1 MEEVSILTTPSRFLS
16 PNKQPDYGA
25 HADAPPHYNEQVIPE
40 RPIVLSCT
48 QGKALALD
56 IDTGETLWNYNCP
69 GGRYKIPTA
78 IVEPPSAEEGRP
90 EGLVYIGSGKWI
102 YCLKARTGDVVWT
115 SKICESIWG
124 YGYMTMT
131 TPWSSRLAAE
141 AYTAFSQQ
149 PVAQARDKEREAERA
164 SS

>member
-1 MEEVSILTTPSRFLS
+1 MAI
-16 PNKQPDYGA
+16 D
-25 HADAPPHYNEQVIPE
+25 
-40 RPIVLSCT
+40 
-48 QGKALALD
+48 LD
-56 IDTGETLWNYNCP
+56 NGETLWTYNCP

-78 IVEPPSAEEGRP
+78 LVEPPSAEEGRP

-115 SKICESIWG
+115 SKISERMWG
-124 YGYMTMT
+124 YGYMTMA

-149 PVAQARDKEREAERA
+149 PSAHSRDKEREIEQA
-164 SS
+164 SAAS